1 MKDLRIELENR
12 PGALASAG
20 EALAQAGISIEGG
33 GAWVCGGN
41 AVAHFLVEDADKAV
55 AALRQAGIGSVTPS
69 AVLLQR
75 LNQDVPGQLGAIC
88 RRFAEAGV
96 NIDVQYSD
104 HCGQLVLV
112 VDNMVKGSE
121 MSDDWKQEHKPQG
134 AKADSRTTKE
144 HTYGVSIEW
153 TGNSGAGTTSY
164 TSYSRDHLVSAA
176 GKQAIEASSDP
187 AFRGDPSRYNP
198 EELMLASL
206 SSCHMLWYLHL
217 CSARGI
223 SVVEY
228 RDSASGTLELT
239 ANGAGQFARVELQP
253 QVTIAQGSDSK
264 LAAALHQQAHQFCFI
279 ARSVNFPVEISP
291 MVSEAAPDYADE
303 PTT

>member
-1 MKDLRIELENR
+1 MKDLRIELENQ
-12 PGALASAG
+12 PGALASIG
-20 EALAQAGISIEGG
+20 EALARAGISIEGG

-41 AVAHFLVEDADKAV
+41 AVAHFLVEDAEGPV
-55 AALRQAGIGSVTPS
+55 AALQHVGVASVRCS
-69 AVLLQR
+69 DVLLQR
-75 LNQDVPGQLGAIC
+75 LDQNVPGQLGAIC

-104 HCGQLVLV
+104 HSGQLVLV
-112 VDNMVKGSE
+112 VDDMVKGREISE
-121 MSDDWKQEHKPQG
+121 EWKQEHKPHG
-134 AKADSRTTKE
+134 GKADPRTTKE

-153 TGNSGAGTTSY
+153 TGNSGVGTTSY
-164 TSYSRDHLVSAA
+164 TSYSRDHLVSSA
-176 GKQAIEASSDP
+176 GKPAIEASSDP
-187 AFRGDPSRYNP
+187 AFRGDATRYNP
-198 EELMLASL
+198 EELMLASV

-223 SVVEY
+223 SVIQY

-239 ANGAGQFARVELQP
+239 ANGGGQFARVELRP
-253 QVTIAQGSDSK
+253 QVTVAPGSDST
-264 LAAALHQQAHQFCFI
+264 LAAALHQQAHQLCFI

-291 MVSEAAPDYADE
+291 TVSEAVPDYADE